1 MAHVRSLIF
10 SLLVGFHNAWEQD
23 DKALEELGVRF
34 RIEHRLSTEHP
45 LAHPERC
52 FFWGE
57 SSLLN

>member
-1 MAHVRSLIF
+1 MIF
-10 SLLVGFHNAWEQD
+10 SLLVGFHNAWELD

-34 RIEHRLSTEHP
+34 RIEHRLHTEHA